1 MPPFLAPVE
10 ENTLSVSRVSRQDDG
25 EVVAI
30 ACSLNWPVY
39 RRTAGEHFKI
49 RTSQFSKC
57 KLYCFDDW
65 KVALLQVCVEATLS
79 LVFMKGRGRSEEDY

>member
-1 MPPFLAPVE
+1 MAFSFQKYTVNSFRFTSVE
-10 ENTLSVSRVSRQDDG
+10 DDS

-30 ACSLNWPVY
+30 ACSQTWLVY
-39 RRTAGEHFKI
+39 RGTVDEHLKI

-57 KLYCFDDW
+57 KLYCFDYW

-79 LVFMKGRGRSEEDY
+79 IVFMKGRGRSEEDY